1 MAFLRCRFIPLLF
14 TLLSSPSETLKGAAA
29 DVLTEIISKRMEPQN
44 KLGLIQQLGLGR
56 VCAQWGN
63 GLPVQDGEYELATKY
78 AKLLATIVTGKP
90 KKPFNQYNKIINM
103 NKKNKFVI
111 AQT

>member
-1 MAFLRCRFIPLLF
+1 MHLIVCHDKKWLSSRCRFIPLLF

-29 DVLTEIISKRMEPQN
+29 DVLTEVISKRMEPQN

-63 GLPVQDGEYELATKY
+63 GLPVQDGLATKY

-90 KKPFNQYNKIINM
+90 KKIICCSN
-103 NKKNKFVI
+103 I
-111 AQT
+111 LC